1 MQSVIIDT
9 DMAIDFLRGAEYAKD
24 LLIPLWEGNKTFLS
38 VLSIYELQAGMR
50 ESEKDKTDN
59 FINACNI
66 EVVTEDI
73 AVKAGEV
80 FRHQRKGGITLDPID
95 CMIAATASIKRHKI
109 ATRNLKHYPDERL
122 HYKSHLLYKEVKK

>member
-9 DMAIDFLRGAEYAKD
+9 DVAIDFLRGAEYAKD
-24 LLIPLWEGNKTFLS
+24 LLIPLWEGNKAFLS
-38 VLSIYELQAGMR
+38 VLSVYELEAGMQDKER
-50 ESEKDKTDN
+50 EKTTN

-66 EVVTEDI
+66 EIVTEDI
-73 AVKAGEV
+73 AAKAGEV

-122 HYKSHLLYKEVKK
+122 HYKSLLYKEVKK